1 MHHPLWILVPWVVF
15 ALAAGLKAWRLM
27 ALVRRQGLPLAS
39 SSERF
44 REALE
49 RSWARD
55 QRRP

>member
-27 ALVRRQGLPLAS
+27 TLLRRQRLPLAT

>member
-27 ALVRRQGLPLAS
+27 ALVRRQRLPLAG

>member
-27 ALVRRQGLPLAS
+27 ALVRRQRLPLAT

-44 REALE
+44 RESLE